1 MTSNIVL
8 SGLARDSRSR
18 SEAGRSVCIDLIGSG
33 EMGDA
38 IVTRAGVMDGAD
50 IAAISEINHAAA
62 HRSVEIAAF
71 REGGHSVDVAT
82 ADALND
88 AIERGKHLV
97 MMNIDA
103 EVTIGCYPRRAADRL
118 GVVHSLGAGDEPSS
132 CMELIEFVS
141 AMRHKIICAGR
152 GKNNPLAVDETSD
165 AYEAGAKARHMNPR
179 LLVEFDD
186 DSKTIVEISAIA
198 NATGPV
204 PNVDGMHGPAA
215 GPGKLAKVPFPQ
227 RDGGILSDIGR
238 VDYSVGEDVS
248 PGVFVIVEAEHPRVQ
263 NRMKDLKMGDG
274 PYLEFICPYDLTS
287 LEVPLTCAR
296 AVLYGKA
303 DMVTM
308 ERPVVEVRALAKKD
322 LAPGEML
329 DQISE
334 FSYSAWAME
343 ASRARSAKTI
353 PAGLPNRRRA
363 GREGRTHHHR

>member
-8 SGLARDSRSR
+8 SGLARDPRSR

-62 HRSVEIAAF
+62 HRSVEIAF

-308 ERPVVEVRALAKKD
+308 ERPVVEVRALTKKD